1 MIFVASYANYLLF
14 NTQPGSDSL
23 SRRALYLIA
32 ALLSFNIL
40 FIWSYI
46 LFRNPIYH
54 QVVFALLILSTTAR
68 VQYLLR
74 RSDASKRIP
83 PSVRTLIGKLFT
95 KGLGLFAL
103 GFFVWNLDNIF
114 CTTLT
119 KQKVAIG
126 WPTAFL
132 LEGHAWWHILTA
144 TGTQLMVAGITY
156 LTICVTDDH
165 RKYLL
170 VYEFGLP
177 YVKRIS
183 KSKAQ

>member
-1 MIFVASYANYLLF
+1 MELVRHPLVPSRLRILDGRR
-14 NTQPGSDSL
+14 GS
-23 SRRALYLIA
+23 
-32 ALLSFNIL
+32 
-40 FIWSYI
+40 I

-119 KQKVAIG
+119 KQKAAIG
-126 WPTAFL
+126 WPIAFL
-132 LEGHAWWHILTA
+132 LEGAFAIYFVQRGAYFFIGHAWWHILTA
-144 TGTQLMVAGITY
+144 TGTQLMVAGIT
-156 LTICVTDDH
+156 C
-165 RKYLL
+165 KLL
-170 VYEFGLP
+170 
-177 YVKRIS
+177 S
-183 KSKAQ
+183 DA